1 MANADTYTTL
11 NGLFKNRYSKMVDV
25 VVPDNAPLFSR
36 IKFAPKDKLGATY
49 NIPTLLSGEQGLT
62 VGNTTSTLPLALNN
76 SVPINMQNASLNSEF
91 FLLRAQFGLESLT
104 RSASTEQAV
113 EEFFDILTKNM
124 FNQMARFI
132 EITTLYGGSS
142 TGIGQT
148 DSGTVFTDTS
158 STVTI
163 VTIKDFA
170 PGIWAVGAE
179 GLQIQFYN
187 GSSLVSTGAD
197 SVFSVTSVLP
207 STSNYAQGAIT
218 VTGTSTGTTALQAL
232 TGTTLTVVLNGAY
245 GVEFNGIDSIA
256 SNTGILWGINAASYS
271 AWNGVQ
277 YSAASKALT
286 FGKLQQAVNLA
297 VGRGLVEDAV
307 VLTSP
312 LTYGNLVSG
321 EAANRRYVEDSGKE
335 FVNGAENITFWSS
348 NGKLEIQVHSYCKP
362 NLSYIVPIKRLKRIG
377 SVEMAWNYGMPD
389 PENYLFP
396 LASSMGY
403 ETRLF
408 SDTALFAETAP
419 CRFVQVNSIVNA

>member
-1 MANADTYTTL
+1 MASQDTYSTL
-11 NGLFKNRYSKMVDV
+11 NGLFKSRYSKMVDV

-36 IKFAPKDKLGATY
+36 IKFSPKEKLGSTF
-49 NIPTLLSGEQGLT
+49 NVPTLLSGEQGLT
-62 VGNTTSTLPLALNN
+62 VGNTTSTLPLSLNN
-76 SVPINMQNASLNSEF
+76 SVAINMQNASIASEF
-91 FLLRAQFGLESLT
+91 FLLRAQFGLEALT

-124 FNQMARFI
+124 YNQMARFI
-132 EITTLYGGSS
+132 EITSLYGGSGIGS
-142 TGIGQT
+142 TGTIAF
-148 DSGTVFTDTS
+148 SNTS
-158 STVTI
+158 STTTTI
-163 VTIKDFA
+163 TVQDFA
-170 PGIWAVGAE
+170 PGIFAVGAE
-179 GLQIQFYN
+179 GMQIQFYN
-187 GSSLVSTGAD
+187 GTSLVSSGAD
-197 SVFSVTSVLP
+197 SVFSVTTVTP
-207 STSNYAQGAIT
+207 STSNYAQGNLL
-218 VTGTSTGTTALQAL
+218 VTGTTTGTTALQGLSGTNL
-232 TGTTLTVVLNGAY
+232 TIYLNGAY
-245 GVEFNGIDSIA
+245 GVEFSGIDQIA
-256 SNTGILWGINAASYS
+256 SNTGTLWGINAANYS

-277 YSAASKALT
+277 YSASSKALT
-286 FGKLQQAVNLA
+286 FGKLQTAVNVA

-307 VLTSP
+307 VVTSP

-321 EAANRRYVEDSGKE
+321 EAANRRYIEDSGKE

-419 CRFVQVNSIVNA
+419 CRFVQINNIVNA